1 MSNSP
6 VTHAIAGAGGGVLA
20 AVVTY
25 PLITLST
32 RAQIAVG
39 EHHVGN
45 VEAVRRVLK
54 TEGVSGLYA
63 GLDSALYGMTLT
75 NFVYYYFYEGIKGV
89 YQAEGIAMS
98 TARSMLTSAYS
109 GVATAVITNPIWV
122 VNTRMMIDDSK
133 GTLGTI
139 RSIIHE
145 DGVGTFFSGVGPALL
160 LAINPVLNYTI
171 YEQLRL
177 VVEKTRPV
185 TALDTFLLGALGKI
199 VATSVTYPLITIK
212 SRLQLGKPQAARDR
226 SAQPAQQISPLRRFS
241 MLWKIL
247 SFSDLYRGWS
257 LKVLQSALQS
267 AFLFLFKE
275 QLFLLANAVLGV
287 SKRVG
292 NIAPSIPR
300 VAYR

>member
-1 MSNSP
+1 MSNNP

-20 AVVTY
+20 AIVTY

-32 RAQIAVG
+32 RAQTAAG
-39 EHHVGN
+39 EQHVGN
-45 VEAVRRVLK
+45 IEAVKRVLEK
-54 TEGVSGLYA
+54 EGVSGLYA
-63 GLDSALYGMTLT
+63 GLDSALYGMTVT

-89 YQAEGIAMS
+89 YLAEGLAMS
-98 TARSMLTSAYS
+98 TARSMLTGAYS

-122 VNTRMMIDDSK
+122 VNTRMMIDGSK

-139 RSIIHE
+139 RSIIKE
-145 DGVGTFFSGVGPALL
+145 DGFGTFFSGVGPALL
-160 LAINPVLNYTI
+160 LVINPVLNYTI

-212 SRLQLGKPQAARDR
+212 ARLQLGKPQAAKVK
-226 SAQPAQQISPLRRFS
+226 SQPGKQIPLLKRLIL
-241 MLWKIL
+241 LWKSL

-275 QLFLLANAVLGV
+275 QLFLLAVAVLGL
-287 SKRVG
+287 SKRVSKV
-292 NIAPSIPR
+292 APPIPR
-300 VAYR
+300 VAHR

>member
-1 MSNSP
+1 MSNNP

-20 AVVTY
+20 AIVTY

-32 RAQIAVG
+32 RAQTAAG
-39 EHHVGN
+39 EQHVGN
-45 VEAVRRVLK
+45 IEAVKRVLEK
-54 TEGVSGLYA
+54 EGVVGLYA

-89 YQAEGIAMS
+89 YLSEGLAMS
-98 TARSMLTSAYS
+98 TARSMLTGAYS
-109 GVATAVITNPIWV
+109 GVATAIITNPIWV
-122 VNTRMMIDDSK
+122 VNTRMMIDGSK

-139 RSIIHE
+139 RSIIKE
-145 DGVGTFFSGVGPALL
+145 NGFSTFFSGVGPALL
-160 LAINPVLNYTI
+160 LVINPVLNYTI

-212 SRLQLGKPQAARDR
+212 ARLQLGKPQSAAGK
-226 SAQPAQQISPLRRFS
+226 SQPGKQTPLLKRLI
-241 MLWKIL
+241 MLWKSL

-275 QLFLLANAVLGV
+275 QLFLLAVAVLGL
-287 SKRVG
+287 SKRVSRV
-292 NIAPSIPR
+292 APPIPR
-300 VAYR
+300 VAHR